1 MAKQEKPE
9 SGEKAEKAEKPPKAE
24 KAPKAARAD
33 KGSAITAGSGKAPA
47 IRVRLHEQ
55 YKAEVLPALMSDLGL
70 DNPMAVPR
78 IKAIVLSMGVGAAKD
93 NIKLLDGAVTELTNI
108 AGQKAVMTRAKKS
121 ISNFKLREGMPI
133 GARVT
138 LRGARMWTFLD
149 RLVSVA
155 LPRLRDFRGVS
166 RRAFDGKGNYTLG
179 LKDQLIFPEIDFGK
193 VELVKGMNITIITTA
208 GRDDRAAALLEKLGF
223 PFTRRDA

>member
-1 MAKQEKPE
+1 MAT
-9 SGEKAEKAEKPPKAE
+9 PKI
-24 KAPKAARAD
+24 K
-33 KGSAITAGSGKAPA
+33 
-47 IRVRLHEQ
+47 IRLREQ
-55 YKAEVLPALMSDLGL
+55 YQSDVVPALMTELEL
-70 DNPMAVPR
+70 KNPMAVPR
-78 IKAIVLSMGVGAAKD
+78 IKFVVLSMGVGQAKD
-93 NIKLLDGAVTELTNI
+93 NIKLLDAAVTEMTAI

-149 RLVSVA
+149 RLIAVA
-155 LPRLRDFRGVS
+155 LPRVRDFRGVS

-179 LKDQLIFPEIDFGK
+179 LKDHLIFPEIEFGK
-193 VELVKGMNITIITTA
+193 VELVKGMNITIVTTA
-208 GRDDRAAALLEKLGF
+208 GRDDRAALLLEKLGF